1 MKEVFRQN
9 DRYRKIDEES
19 LKTYL
24 KKWKENKETIYK
36 LFSKQECW
44 NADELALVIQ
54 DKIYRNNDA
63 NKARNILNR
72 ILRTTIYSKTESL
85 SDYFWMID
93 QIITKENASLTQTV
107 WYSAEWFTEQSEHY
121 LDRIMKG
128 DTSGEKLY
136 SYLFKECHLSLGM
149 KLSRAVTKMIDYIC
163 NYFKVDY
170 KSLTYTLDEQC
181 KVRNP
186 EGGFSLTNNHTW
198 EQAKAKL
205 CDYLNPLTV
214 DETFYIS
221 INPLDYLT
229 MSHGTTWDSCH
240 SLRDDGCYHSATGTT
255 LADGST
261 VIVYTLPKDETPKN
275 NFYKVNKQTRQMLFL
290 ADDLTGIFQQVFYP
304 SRSTNDGDV
313 VRNILQE
320 MIAKYKN
327 LPNLWTTNR
336 DDGSADICTDEYL
349 GYKDWEEGKPSIVSV
364 LKGCNPYFEIGASIP
379 CIDDHTR
386 TVYDHEHMA
395 DGEWRQCE
403 CCGEYIPEDDAYY
416 VDGECYCCHCYEEN
430 FTRCQNCDDDIY
442 NGDEIIIDGNPYCER
457 CANRMDYKEV
467 EDGSFSTKYI
477 TLHIDG
483 GEEYFSSEE
492 AMLNA
497 HSDAVHC
504 DECDVWYVGKCPRCE
519 ERILLNTKINQVL
532 TKVEELTKDSNFYQ
546 YKDEFKKILSSPLS
560 EEVKLLIL
568 KGDFN
573 G

>member
-1 MKEVFRQN
+1 MKEVFKQN
-9 DRYRKIDEES
+9 DRYRKIDDES

-36 LFSKQECW
+36 LFSKQDCW

-54 DKIYRNNDA
+54 DKIYRNNDCD
-63 NKARNILNR
+63 KARNIFKK
-72 ILRTTIYSKTESL
+72 ILRTTVGDKVCSL
-85 SDYFWMID
+85 SDYFSMID
-93 QIITKENASLTQTV
+93 LIITKDTASLSQTV
-107 WYSAEWFTEQSEHY
+107 WYDADHFKDYTETHIA
-121 LDRIMKG
+121 RVMRG
-128 DTSGEKLY
+128 DTIGEKLY
-136 SYLFKECHLSLGM
+136 SYLFKECHLNMGM
-149 KLSRAVTKMIDYIC
+149 KLSRVVTKMIDYIC
-163 NYFKVDY
+163 NYYKVDY

-186 EGGFSLTNNHTW
+186 EGGFTLTNNHNW

-205 CDYLNPLTV
+205 CDYLNPLVV

-304 SRSTNDGDV
+304 ARSTNDGDV

-327 LPNLWTTNR
+327 LPNLWTTSR
-336 DDGSADICTDEYL
+336 DGSVDICTDEYL
-349 GYKDWEEGKPSIVSV
+349 GYRDWEEGKPSIVSV
-364 LKGCNPYFEIGASIP
+364 LKDYHPYFEIGERIP
-379 CIDDHTR
+379 CIDDHTC
-386 TVYDHEHMA
+386 TLYEHEHMA
-395 DGEWRQCE
+395 SGDWRQCD
-403 CCGEYIPEDDAYY
+403 CCGDYMSEDDTYY
-416 VDGECYCCHCYEEN
+416 VDGECYCRHCYEEN
-430 FTRCQNCDDDIY
+430 FIECENCGDDIY
-442 NGDEIIIDGNPYCER
+442 NGDEIIIDDKVYCQR

-467 EDGSFSTKYI
+467 EDGTFRTNYT

-497 HSDAVHC
+497 YSDAMHC
-504 DECDVWYVGKCPRCE
+504 DDCNIWYVGKCPKCE

-532 TKVEELTKDSNFYQ
+532 SKVEELTPDSNFYQ
-546 YKDEFKKILSSPLS
+546 YKDEFKKILSNPLS
-560 EEVKLLIL
+560 EEVKGLIL
-568 KGDFN
+568 RGKFN
-573 G
+573 E